1 MSRLEVALL
10 AVIGVLLAPSVFLT
24 ISDLIPLPPQIDFAA
39 YYLAAHAIRG
49 GEDPY
54 VPAVLARLAA
64 HAGISAHTPYIY
76 PPFLAVA
83 IQPLAALPYPVAAG
97 IWLAM
102 SAAALMVAL
111 VLLRSILTIPDRV
124 FPLVV
129 AGAFFLPPVHHTL
142 ELGQINHFLL
152 LLIVA
157 AALQTRALWS
167 GVLIGAAAA
176 LKVFP
181 AVFGGVFVVRKHFA
195 GIAAAVLVGAT
206 ATAASAGYGSGHK
219 ALERWVHSVALSI
232 TGERLVTP
240 NNQSL
245 EAVSARFLEP
255 HTFEAVAVSP
265 ARSTRV
271 RLEPLV
277 HAPGYAPVVAR
288 AAAVIVILVT
298 IGALLSSRGV
308 PGTLAQC
315 ARFAVLVAMT
325 LIVLP
330 VVWDH
335 YYVLLLLPIA
345 VLYRGGDHRLRVALL
360 AGAALLLFHSY
371 WRLTLY
377 ARSPVLL
384 SAGLAGVMTIWAALL
399 AQLAGP
405 DIIRVSSKGVSP

>member
-1 MSRLEVALL
+1 MNRLQAALL
-10 AVIGVLLAPSVFLT
+10 AVIGLLFIPGVIFT

-54 VPAVLARLAA
+54 DPAVLAQFAA
-64 HAGISAHTPYIY
+64 RAGIAAHTPYIY

-83 IQPLAALPYPVAAG
+83 IQPIAALPYPVAAV

-102 SAAALMVAL
+102 SAAALVVAL
-111 VLLRSILTIPDRV
+111 VLLRAIVDIQDRV
-124 FPLVV
+124 FPLAV
-129 AGAFFLPPVHHTL
+129 GAVFFLPPVHHTL

-195 GIAAAVLVGAT
+195 GIAAAALVGAI

-219 ALERWVHSVALSI
+219 ALERWVHSVSLGI

-245 EAVSARFLEP
+245 EAVTARFLEP
-255 HTFEAVAVSP
+255 HTFEAIAVSP

-277 HAPGYAPVVAR
+277 HAPGYATVVAR
-288 AAAVIVILVT
+288 AAAVIIILVT
-298 IGALLSSRGV
+298 VGALLSSRGV
-308 PGTLAQC
+308 PGALAQC

-335 YYVLLLLPIA
+335 YYVLLFLPIA
-345 VLYRGGDHRLRVALL
+345 VLYRGGDYRLRVALL
-360 AGAALLLFHSY
+360 TGAILILFHSY

-384 SAGLAGVMTIWAALL
+384 SAGLAGVMTIWVALL
-399 AQLAGP
+399 AQLARP
-405 DIIRVSSKGVSP
+405 DIIRVSSKGVSS